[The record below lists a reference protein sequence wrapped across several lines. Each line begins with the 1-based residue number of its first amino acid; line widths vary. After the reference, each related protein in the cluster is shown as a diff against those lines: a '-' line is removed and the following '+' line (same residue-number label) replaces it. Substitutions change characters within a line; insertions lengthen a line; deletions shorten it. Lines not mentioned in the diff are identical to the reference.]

1 MKKRVL
7 AMLLASAMVAG
18 SLAGCGGSS
27 DKPEASTEDGKKQQK
42 KVLQHRNGKLMMN

>member
-27 DKPEASTEDGKKQQK
+27 HKHQYSELISS
-42 KVLQHRNGKLMMN
+42 